1 MLKKTESNS
10 RTMKVKKKF
19 KKFNLVKKELNAPQ
33 EWALVSLQ
41 KKPI

>member
-10 RTMKVKKKF
+10 RTMKVK

-33 EWALVSLQ
+33 EWALVSLK